1 MEEEMSRKLSVVLS
15 VLLLASLALA
25 LSQCGATP
33 EPVTIVQTV
42 EVEKPVVQTVEVA
55 KEVVQ
60 TVEVPKEVVQT
71 VEVVKEV
78 APSKAGGELVVRIPE
93 DMENFDTHTDQLQVF
108 RSVIQWTIFEPLVQY
123 DDSLKLNG
131 ILAESW
137 ENPQPTVWRFHLRKG
152 VKFHD
157 GSDFTA
163 EDAKYSLDRVK
174 DPATASWLIGN
185 LANMVKAEVV
195 DDYTLDVTLDS
206 TVASFLDKLAVIGI
220 MPKGSGDTQRR
231 APIGSG
237 PFKFVEDVPNE
248 HVIVEKFAD
257 YWQTGLPY
265 LDKITFRPIPEAAV
279 ALADLEAG
287 DIDFSTMMSPN
298 EAAAA
303 LQIPGATL
311 TVQPATT
318 SLMFFEVNRRVEPL
332 NDPKV
337 FAALIKCLDRDAV
350 GKLVNQGYGTA
361 TNVPI
366 APASQYHKDIPWV
379 YDPEAAKAELEALG
393 YKPGDIKLE
402 IISWGGYKNLENMA
416 VIWKDGLGKAGVDV
430 TVTVLEV
437 QVMLDRYNKHD
448 FDIATNLYA
457 PPPDPD
463 VYYDIIWGPR
473 LADDYTQHPEASQLI
488 ADGRKTTDPAERK
501 AIYDQL
507 QDLSATDGPCVDVWF
522 EASMAAHKVAVRDV
536 KLTPMVEYFFHTAW
550 LEKAQ

>member
-1 MEEEMSRKLSVVLS
+1 MSRKLNLIVSI
-15 VLLLASLALA
+15 LLLVTMALT
-25 LSQCGATP
+25 LVQCGATP
-33 EPVTIVQTV
+33 EPVTVVQTVEVEKTVIETV
-42 EVEKPVVQTVEVA
+42 EVEKPVVQTVEVE
-55 KEVVQ
+55 KTVVE
-60 TVEVPKEVVQT
+60 TVEVE
-71 VEVVKEV
+71 KEV
-78 APSKAGGELVVRIPE
+78 APSKAGGELVIRIPE

-123 DDSLKLNG
+123 DENLQLNG

-137 ENPQPTVWRFHLRKG
+137 EVPEPTVWRFHLRQG

-185 LANMVKAEVV
+185 VANMVKAEVV

-206 TVASFLDKLAVIGI
+206 PVASFLDKLAVIGI
-220 MPKGSGDTQRR
+220 MPKGSGDNQRR

-237 PFKFVEDVPNE
+237 PFKFVEYVPNE

-257 YWQTGLPY
+257 YWQEGVPY

-287 DIDFSTMMSPN
+287 DIDFATMMSPN
-298 EAAAA
+298 EAASA
-303 LQIPGATL
+303 LQIPSATL

-361 TNVPI
+361 TNVPLP
-366 APASQYHKDIPWV
+366 PASPFRKDIPWV
-379 YDPEAAKAELEALG
+379 YDPEAAKTELEALG
-393 YKPGDIKLE
+393 YKEGDIKLE
-402 IISWGGYKNLENMA
+402 IISWGGYKNLEDMA
-416 VIWKDGLGKAGVDV
+416 VIWKDGLNKAGVDV
-430 TVTVLEV
+430 TVNVLEV

-473 LADDYTQHPEASQLI
+473 LADDYTQHPEASELI
-488 ADGRKTTDPAERK
+488 AQGRQTTDQAERK

-507 QDLSATDGPCVDVWF
+507 QELSATDGPCVDVWF
-522 EASMAAHKVAVRDV
+522 EAAMAAHRTSVRDV
-536 KLTPMVEYFFHTAW
+536 KLTPMIEYFFHKAW
-550 LEKAQ
+550 VEKSE